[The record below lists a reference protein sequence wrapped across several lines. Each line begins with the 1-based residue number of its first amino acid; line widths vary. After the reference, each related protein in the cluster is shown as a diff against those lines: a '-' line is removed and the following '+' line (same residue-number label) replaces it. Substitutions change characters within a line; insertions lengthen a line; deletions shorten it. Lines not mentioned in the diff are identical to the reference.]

1 MTKEWIVT
9 ETIFMDE
16 SVYTD
21 IEVFSNKKSA
31 RANMYVRFMEDTT
44 YKKSKVECGK
54 DKITIRYENGN
65 IITLELTCV
74 A

>member
-1 MTKEWIVT
+1 MKKEWIVT

-31 RANMYVRFMEDTT
+31 RANMYVRFMADTT
-44 YKKSKVECGK
+44 YKKSKVECEK

-65 IITLELTCV
+65 IITLELTCI